1 MYNIC
6 IRFIL
11 WCVRTHK
18 SPLLKQKVAVWEC
31 YLPSAIIKQ
40 YTCNYPDAG
49 WNDEWQLHKRAPDPP
64 RPAPT
69 ACTPATLFQL
79 LWDFTIAQ
87 PADDSHTLHPLW
99 TSQTTVA
106 QPTTAVIVTS
116 SRAARADWDD
126 RSINRRRIS
135 PLETSA
141 WCWRNS
147 CGSTTARLPVAVRW
161 SLPLAPP
168 VGENTYCV
176 LTLHN

>member
-11 WCVRTHK
+11 WCVHTHK
-18 SPLLKQKVAVWEC
+18 SPLLKQKVAVREC

-49 WNDEWQLHKRAPDPP
+49 WNDEWQLHKRAPDPT
-64 RPAPT
+64 RPAP
-69 ACTPATLFQL
+69 PRL
-79 LWDFTIAQ
+79 
-87 PADDSHTLHPLW
+87 HTGDVISAAVRFHHRS
-99 TSQTTVA
+99 TSRRLPYSPSPMDLPDNSRA
-106 QPTTAVIVTS
+106 ATAVIVTS

-141 WCWRNS
+141 WRWRNS